1 MIVLENIKVKLR
13 LPEPDVLLQ
22 YGTVEEDHSFGTDD
36 HIRVRSIRYMGVLYK
51 IRTEYGKVTS
61 LKQWDNFAYQEDKS
75 DIRRMEDKELAT
87 MMMFA
92 DRDRKNNPDAER
104 VYWLCIEEADW
115 RWREQNEE

>member
-1 MIVLENIKVKLR
+1 MQIKVKLG

-22 YGTVEEDHSFGTDD
+22 HGTIEEDRSFGTDD
-36 HIRVRSIRYMGVLYK
+36 YIRVRSIRYMGILYK
-51 IRTEYGKVTS
+51 LRTEHGKVTS
-61 LKQWDNFAYQEDKS
+61 LKQWDGFAYKEDKS